1 MSPVHSVELLMFRTS
16 RCRVAS
22 EAGEQWRWSLVSL
35 FYKILYAVGVTP
47 WEHMPAAPA
56 ARQVSAM
63 LDDEERG
70 DQPPY
75 GSALD
80 LGCGTGIW
88 SVRLAQRGWGVTGI
102 EIVPKAVRRARA
114 RARASGVDA
123 RFLEGSV
130 TGLRDAGVDEG
141 FRLVLDFGTVHG
153 LAPADVKHVAQE
165 VTAVT
170 ADDATLLMYASS
182 PGRRGPLPRGL
193 SRGEVEDA
201 YAGWKVAEQP
211 FDLSGTPAAFRKT
224 EPRWLRLRR
233 D

>member
-1 MSPVHSVELLMFRTS
+1 M
-16 RCRVAS
+16 
-22 EAGEQWRWSLVSL
+22 SL

-47 WEHMPAAPA
+47 WEHMPASPA

-63 LDDEERG
+63 LDEEESG

-88 SVRLAQRGWGVTGI
+88 SVRLAQRGWDVTGV
-102 EIVPKAVRRARA
+102 EIVPKAVRRAKA

-123 RFLEGSV
+123 RFLEGSA
-130 TGLRDAGVDEG
+130 TALLDAGVSISEG

-153 LAPADVKHVAQE
+153 LAPADVKQVAQE

-170 ADDATLLMYASS
+170 ANDATLLMYASS

-193 SRGEVEDA
+193 SRAEVEDA
-201 YAGWKVAEQP
+201 YVGWKVADEQP
-211 FDLSGTPAAFRKT
+211 FDLSGTPAAFKKT

-233 D
+233 N

>member
-1 MSPVHSVELLMFRTS
+1 M
-16 RCRVAS
+16 
-22 EAGEQWRWSLVSL
+22 SL

-47 WEHMPAAPA
+47 WEHMPASPA

-63 LDDEERG
+63 LDDVEHG

-88 SVRLAQRGWGVTGI
+88 SVRLAQRGWDVTGV
-102 EIVPKAVRRARA
+102 EIVPKAVRRAKA
-114 RARASGVDA
+114 RARASGVDG

-130 TGLRDAGVDEG
+130 TGLRDAGVNEG

-153 LAPADVKHVAQE
+153 LAPADVKQVAQQ

-193 SRGEVEDA
+193 SRVEVEDA
-201 YAGWKVAEQP
+201 YVGWKVADEQP

-224 EPRWLRLRR
+224 EPRWFRLRR
-233 D
+233 G

>member
-1 MSPVHSVELLMFRTS
+1 M
-16 RCRVAS
+16 
-22 EAGEQWRWSLVSL
+22 SL
-35 FYKILYAVGVTP
+35 FYRILYAVGVTP
-47 WEHMPAAPA
+47 WEHMPASPA

-88 SVRLAQRGWGVTGI
+88 SVRLAQRGWDVTGVD
-102 EIVPKAVRRARA
+102 IVSKAVRRAKG

-130 TGLRDAGVDEG
+130 TGLRDAGVSEG
-141 FRLVLDFGTVHG
+141 SRLVLDFGTVHG
-153 LAPADVKHVAQE
+153 LAPADVKQVAQE

-170 ADDATLLMYASS
+170 ADDAALLMYASS

-193 SRGEVEDA
+193 SRAEVEDA
-201 YAGWKVAEQP
+201 YVGWKVADEEP
-211 FDLSGTPAAFRKT
+211 FDLSGMPAAFKKT
-224 EPRWLRLRR
+224 EPRWFRLRR
-233 D
+233 KRAPARA